1 MHFTIHGVWIYVLL
15 IGGALGVFYYIYIIL
30 RLIKYY
36 FAGNKCAGF
45 VNNLE
50 YHSSE
55 SGDRYDFVME
65 YYYNGEKICGTQED
79 FVKMEK
85 PFAAQAKYT
94 SGAVFDIIVSNK
106 DPRKYILRHRFTSSV
121 WAAVAGVF
129 GCAVLAVIMAKL
141 CIFGFDIWI

>member
-15 IGGALGVFYYIYIIL
+15 IGGVAGVLYNICIIFK
-30 RLIKYY
+30 LIKYY
-36 FAGNKCAGF
+36 LAGNKCAGF
-45 VNNLE
+45 VNTLE

-55 SGDRYDFVME
+55 SGDKYNLVME
-65 YYYNGEKICGTQED
+65 YYYSGEKICGTQED

-85 PFAAQAKYT
+85 PFTAQAKYT

-121 WAAVAGVF
+121 WAAVVGVF
-129 GCAVLAVIMAKL
+129 ACAVLAVIMAKL
-141 CIFGFDIWI
+141 CIFGFSI